1 MEIFSTQLGTYRER
15 IYYVR
20 GESKDGSRKN
30 PDEFAVIVYCRD
42 AASGRNVEVT
52 KVDTA
57 HGYTHLH
64 RFYRRGEPTV
74 EVDWGFWEAVSEMAE
89 NWQTY
94 AERFERSQS
103 DD

>member
-15 IYYVR
+15 TYYVR
-20 GESKDGSRKN
+20 GESKDESRKN
-30 PDEFAVIVYCRD
+30 PGEFAVVVYFRD
-42 AASGRNVEVT
+42 ATSGRNVEVA

-64 RFYRRGEPTV
+64 QFYRRDEPTV
-74 EVDWGFWEAVSEMAE
+74 EVDWGFWEAVSKMVD

-94 AERFERSQS
+94 AERFERSR
-103 DD
+103 DDG

>member
-15 IYYVR
+15 AYFVR

-30 PDEFAVIVYCRD
+30 PSEFAIVVYYRD
-42 AASGRNVEVT
+42 ASREQNVEVA

-64 RFYRRGEPTV
+64 RFYRRDEPTV
-74 EVDWGFWEAVSEMAE
+74 KSDWGF
-89 NWQTY
+89 
-94 AERFERSQS
+94 
-103 DD
+103 